1 MEIQLCVNNS
11 EVNKINKVLTDFI
24 SLQGTLKNETSVT
37 RPEVLIEM
45 ENPSG
50 FNYAYIPEFRRY
62 YFITDI
68 ICVRNN
74 LWRVIMNAD
83 ALESFKNEILSQNC
97 IIEKSASGFDL
108 YLPDE
113 NIITLVK
120 TKTDIVNFPSGL
132 LDTGEFILI
141 TAGG

>member
-11 EVNKINKVLTDFI
+11 EVNKINKVLTDSI
-24 SLQGTLKNETSVT
+24 SLQGTLRNETSVVS
-37 RPEVLIEM
+37 PEILIEI

-50 FNYAYIPEFRRY
+50 FNYAYIPEFGRY
-62 YFITDI
+62 YFITDMVS
-68 ICVRNN
+68 VRNN
-74 LWRVIMNAD
+74 LWRVLMNVD
-83 ALESFKNEILSQNC
+83 VLESFKSQILSQNC
-97 IIEKSASGFDL
+97 IIEKSTLGFDL

-113 NIITLVK
+113 NLVTLVK

-132 LDTGEFILI
+132 LESGEFILI

>member
-11 EVNKINKVLTDFI
+11 EVNKINKILSDSI
-24 SLQGTLKNETSVT
+24 SLLGTLKDETSIT
-37 RPEVLIEM
+37 NPEILIEI

-50 FNYAYIPEFRRY
+50 FNYAYIPEFNRY
-62 YFITDI
+62 YFINDI
-68 ICVRNN
+68 ISVGNN
-74 LWRVIMNAD
+74 LWRISMHVD
-83 ALESFKNEILSQNC
+83 VLESFKNEILSQNC
-97 IIEKSASGFDL
+97 IIEKSTLGFDL

-113 NIITLVK
+113 NLITQVK
-120 TKTDIVNFPSGL
+120 TKTDIVNFPTGL

>member
-11 EVNKINKVLTDFI
+11 EVNKINKILSDSI
-24 SLQGTLKNETSVT
+24 SLQGTLKDETSIT
-37 RPEVLIEM
+37 NPEILIEI

-50 FNYAYIPEFRRY
+50 FNYAHIPEFNRY
-62 YFITDI
+62 YFINDI
-68 ICVRNN
+68 ISVGNN
-74 LWRVIMNAD
+74 LWRISMHVD
-83 ALESFKNEILSQNC
+83 VLESFKNEILSQNC
-97 IIEKSASGFDL
+97 IIEKSTLGFDL

-113 NIITLVK
+113 NLITQVK
-120 TKTDIVNFPSGL
+120 TKTDIVNFPNGL